1 MGKRGPRGS
10 GHGVPTYWDL
20 VCPLGSEKTARIK
33 ISLELNAA
41 VAHGPTDMT
50 TLVVTLVHH
59 VATACHSGG
68 VRYLW

>member
-20 VCPLGSEKTARIK
+20 VCPLGSEKTARI
-33 ISLELNAA
+33 IFSLELNA
-41 VAHGPTDMT
+41 GWMGDMT

-59 VATACHSGG
+59 AATACHSGG